1 MLVEDIAANKNAP
14 TKYFRYY
21 YNKKDK
27 PVPKTTLYCPNWIK
41 IPETLPVETKIA
53 EDELKSKPQYLHLE
67 GIEKH
72 GEGVAHVEYVD
83 GTSNKSCILSKVL
96 FGPGK
101 LFCVDLFTGD
111 RPAEINPALTSDLSY
126 KVTMAGLFDLENLA
140 AWMNMGLQDHR
151 PRFYCIAAAG
161 LVLGRKLSQKDV
173 DDAFVAAAEYLNEI
187 PNDVDIQDEEDE
199 KRYGVNDR
207 EPDEE
212 DTLRYR
218 GNYRKPDEGFQQTVN
233 RAAGNQKDGDN
244 TWANLSSMISV
255 LHFYKTTHVSLYW
268 AGDATESLERT
279 LVNGKFFPSDSKYP
293 VKVAKWSHHG
303 AKHSNPLEVFEILN
317 PERCVVSAG
326 VIHGYTH
333 PRKPPRYSDDSQM
346 PDLLTANRSFG
357 YPEVPHPPHEHWK
370 GGEIILF
377 MEYNTLPGC

>member
-1 MLVEDIAANKNAP
+1 MLVEDIAAHKNAP
-14 TKYFRYY
+14 TKYFRYSY
-21 YNKKDK
+21 DEKGK
-27 PVPKTTLYCPNWIK
+27 PVPRTTLYCPNWIR
-41 IPETLPVETKIA
+41 IPETLPIKTEIA

-67 GIEKH
+67 GIEKN

-83 GTSNKSCILSKVL
+83 GTVKKSCILSKVL

-111 RPAEINPALTSDLSY
+111 RPAAEIDPALTSDLSY

-140 AWMNMGLQDHR
+140 ACMNIGLQDHR

-161 LVLGRKLSQKDV
+161 LVLGRELSQKDV
-173 DDAFVAAAEYLNEI
+173 DDAFVAAAAYLKEI
-187 PNDVDIQDEEDE
+187 PKEVDIQDEEDK
-199 KRYGVNDR
+199 KRYGVNDGESDEEDNKR
-207 EPDEE
+207 YGVNDGEPDEE
-212 DTLRYR
+212 DTLRYW
-218 GNYRKPDEGFQQTVN
+218 GNYRKPDEGFKQTVN

-255 LHFYKTTHVSLYW
+255 LHFYKTRHVSLYW

-279 LVNGKFFPSDSKYP
+279 LVNGNFFPSNSQYP

-303 AKHSNPLEVFEILN
+303 AKHSNPLEVFEKLN

-346 PDLLTANRSFG
+346 PDLLTTNRS
-357 YPEVPHPPHEHWK
+357 
-370 GGEIILF
+370 
-377 MEYNTLPGC
+377 